1 MLEWVFFKQT
11 LISYTL
17 QQISKGLADDLLKPS
32 KDDNGTETMRTAVEL
47 CRKCIEYSGK
57 IEI

>member
-17 QQISKGLADDLLKPS
+17 QQISKGLADDLLMPS
-32 KDDNGTETMRTAVEL
+32 KGDNGTETMRTAVEL

>member
-32 KDDNGTETMRTAVEL
+32 KGDGTETMRTAVEL